1 MKRPAIARGPSPST
15 NFRLLAPGY
24 SATAISLAFSFFL
37 IPPIETN
44 DEFRI
49 MNDEYAESDRNLLSD
64 PLAEP
69 LGEFVFGEGSF
80 GEGEEGQVFLDLG
93 RVKLIAI

>member
-1 MKRPAIARGPSPST
+1 MNPPAAAGVT
-15 NFRLLAPGY
+15 DKTTAY
-24 SATAISLAFSFFL
+24 SATAISLAFSFFSRL
-37 IPPIETN
+37 MPPIEKN
-44 DEFRI
+44 DEFK
-49 MNDEYAESDRNLLSD
+49 MKNDEYAESDRDLSSD
-64 PLAEP
+64 PFAEP